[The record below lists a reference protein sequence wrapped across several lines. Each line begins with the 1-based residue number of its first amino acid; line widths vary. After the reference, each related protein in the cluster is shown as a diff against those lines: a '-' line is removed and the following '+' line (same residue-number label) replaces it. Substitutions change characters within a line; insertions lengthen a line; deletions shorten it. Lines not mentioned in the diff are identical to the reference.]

1 VYALTGDGHAVC
13 LLPRGA
19 VSGAGRSDHARKATV
34 FKVTRRRAHRVKSVT
49 GTGRPSRPPAAGRG
63 GASSPALFVGGL
75 PPAVAP
81 VSICVWPPAPP
92 PSRRLQSLVPSA
104 GVLSCSSY
112 SVCLI
117 HPRLGRG
124 LGRRC
129 RRGMS
134 SPPIAYSQLSSS
146 LMYIHAHGPEHGYSS
161 GLASVCP
168 SVCARP
174 SAS

>member
-13 LLPRGA
+13 LLPRGT

-63 GASSPALFVGGL
+63 GASSPALFVANRGWSL

-81 VSICVWPPAPP
+81 VSIRVWPAPP

-124 LGRRC
+124 TW
-129 RRGMS
+129 
-134 SPPIAYSQLSSS
+134 AS
-146 LMYIHAHGPEHGYSS
+146 LQARYV
-161 GLASVCP
+161 LATNSLLT
-168 SVCARP
+168 A
-174 SAS
+174 

>member
-1 VYALTGDGHAVC
+1 MNNNTGTVVLAVKANFAVYALTGDGHAVR
-13 LLPRGA
+13 LPRGT

-92 PSRRLQSLVPSA
+92 PSRRLQSLVPPPACSPAAPILSVSSTHDLA
-104 GVLSCSSY
+104 GDLGVAAGA
-112 SVCLI
+112 VC
-117 HPRLGRG
+117 HRH
-124 LGRRC
+124 
-129 RRGMS
+129 
-134 SPPIAYSQLSSS
+134 Q
-146 LMYIHAHGPEHGYSS
+146 
-161 GLASVCP
+161 
-168 SVCARP
+168 
-174 SAS
+174 